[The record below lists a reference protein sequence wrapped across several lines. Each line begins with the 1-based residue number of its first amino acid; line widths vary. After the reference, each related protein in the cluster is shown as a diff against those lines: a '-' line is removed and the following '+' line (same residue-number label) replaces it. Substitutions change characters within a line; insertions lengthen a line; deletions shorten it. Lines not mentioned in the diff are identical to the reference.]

1 MEKRNILRKTK
12 SEKVKVEPPK
22 ENVLDDDTFQ
32 KPAPPEDPQEDVEI
46 EVENEIPAPKDK
58 SKKATKSRKA
68 PKKAKKIEETEEPV
82 TVEIKPKKEQN
93 DRYAHLEKARQKSL
107 ETRRRKKE
115 EKIRMQIEAEKLQ
128 EELRQQKEENARL
141 KSQYSAPTP
150 DPTPPPPRQTPAP
163 KSMPV
168 PQVGG
173 SFSPID
179 YDVLADRIYGKF
191 NHVEQ
196 GLRQE
201 YEKELNKT
209 RQEYE
214 EKIKKL
220 APPPPVP
227 RTQLYTSRRQK
238 PNRAFDRGGGTG
250 YWGMTH

>member
-12 SEKVKVEPPK
+12 SEKIVPEPPK
-22 ENVLDDDTFQ
+22 PDGENVLDDDTFQ
-32 KPAPPEDPQEDVEI
+32 QPQHKEEEGEDEI
-46 EVENEIPAPKDK
+46 EVENKIPAPQEKKPKGRPRK
-58 SKKATKSRKA
+58 SKKVK
-68 PKKAKKIEETEEPV
+68 EET

-115 EKIRMQIEAEKLQ
+115 EKIRMQIETEKLQ
-128 EELRQQKEENARL
+128 EELRKEREENARL
-141 KSQYSAPTP
+141 KSQGAPP
-150 DPTPPPPRQTPAP
+150 PSPPPRAAP
-163 KSMPV
+163 KSPHKINV
-168 PQVGG
+168 PQVGS

-196 GLRQE
+196 GLRQQ
-201 YEKELNKT
+201 YEKELSKT

-214 EKIKKL
+214 EKMKKL

-250 YWGMTH
+250 YWGMNR